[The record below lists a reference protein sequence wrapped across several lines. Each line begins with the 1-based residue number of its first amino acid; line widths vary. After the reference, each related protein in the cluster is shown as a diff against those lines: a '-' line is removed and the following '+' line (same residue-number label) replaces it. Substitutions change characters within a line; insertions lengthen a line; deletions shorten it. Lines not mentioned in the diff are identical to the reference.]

1 MTESPEP
8 GPATEPI
15 EPAPAAATRFPP
27 PEPTPAPAGPPPG
40 MVEIVSR
47 GIDLDVALSAE
58 IRRLSIFVGGL
69 FLAALGPISL
79 AVIVESIRNGGFDW
93 LFPSLDQIQAGSID
107 TIGLGPL
114 GSLSLLLAVASIVAI
129 SVDIQLMATAL
140 LGAHVGGMRLD
151 LHQTVAWAR
160 HGFWRLVFASIAVGL
175 MLIIPR
181 QILAGFLAGRS
192 PAASSLVATIVDVLL
207 SAPFAY
213 VGAAVVLAGAGPSQ
227 AIRLSWRMARRR
239 WRLALVV
246 GIVNTAVSYLA
257 GFAIGAG
264 LDILGRIAIALGID
278 QQLGPLQTIE
288 LILIV
293 GFAIV
298 AIGSLTL
305 TIATLSTAPQ
315 VIAWARLGGPL
326 APPVR
331 PGVDPPWA
339 PHVPAR
345 LVSIPMQL
353 AMLASAALAF
363 VSATGRT

>member
-1 MTESPEP
+1 M
-8 GPATEPI
+8 
-15 EPAPAAATRFPP
+15 
-27 PEPTPAPAGPPPG
+27 
-40 MVEIVSR
+40 
-47 GIDLDVALSAE
+47 
-58 IRRLSIFVGGL
+58 
-69 FLAALGPISL
+69 
-79 AVIVESIRNGGFDW
+79 
-93 LFPSLDQIQAGSID
+93 
-107 TIGLGPL
+107 
-114 GSLSLLLAVASIVAI
+114 
-129 SVDIQLMATAL
+129 
-140 LGAHVGGMRLD
+140 
-151 LHQTVAWAR
+151 
-160 HGFWRLVFASIAVGL
+160 
-175 MLIIPR
+175 
-181 QILAGFLAGRS
+181 
-192 PAASSLVATIVDVLL
+192 ATIVDVLL

-326 APPVR
+326 APPSGRASTR
-331 PGVDPPWA
+331 PGRRTSRPGSSRSRCSSRCSPRRRSRSSA
-339 PHVPAR
+339 RPAG
-345 LVSIPMQL
+345 
-353 AMLASAALAF
+353 A
-363 VSATGRT
+363 

>member
-1 MTESPEP
+1 
-8 GPATEPI
+8 
-15 EPAPAAATRFPP
+15 
-27 PEPTPAPAGPPPG
+27 
-40 MVEIVSR
+40 
-47 GIDLDVALSAE
+47 
-58 IRRLSIFVGGL
+58 
-69 FLAALGPISL
+69 
-79 AVIVESIRNGGFDW
+79 
-93 LFPSLDQIQAGSID
+93 
-107 TIGLGPL
+107 
-114 GSLSLLLAVASIVAI
+114 
-129 SVDIQLMATAL
+129 
-140 LGAHVGGMRLD
+140 MRLD
-151 LHQTVAWAR
+151 LRQTVAWAR

-181 QILAGFLAGRS
+181 QILAAFLVGRS
-192 PAASSLVATIVDVLL
+192 PEASSLVATIVDVLL

-246 GIVNTAVSYLA
+246 GIVNTAVSYVA

-293 GFAIV
+293 GFAILAV
-298 AIGSLTL
+298 GSLTL

-326 APPVR
+326 VPPVR
-331 PGVDPPWA
+331 PDADRPWA

-363 VSATGRT
+363 VSAAGRI

>member
-1 MTESPEP
+1 M
-8 GPATEPI
+8 A
-15 EPAPAAATRFPP
+15 
-27 PEPTPAPAGPPPG
+27 
-40 MVEIVSR
+40 EIVSR
-47 GIDLDVALSAE
+47 GIDLDVALSRE
-58 IRRLSIFVGGL
+58 IRQLSIYVGGL

-79 AVIVESIRNGGFDW
+79 AVIVESIRLGGFDW
-93 LFPSLDQIQAGSID
+93 LFPSVDQIQVGSID

-114 GSLSLLLAVASIVAI
+114 GSLSLFLAVASIVAI

-151 LHQTVAWAR
+151 LRQTVAWAR

-181 QILAGFLAGRS
+181 QILGALLVGRS
-192 PAASSLVATIVDVLL
+192 PEASSLVATIVDVLL

-246 GIVNTAVSYLA
+246 GIVNTAVSYVA

-293 GFAIV
+293 GFAILAV
-298 AIGSLTL
+298 GSLTL

-326 APPVR
+326 VPPVR
-331 PGVDPPWA
+331 PDADRPWA

-363 VSATGRT
+363 VSAAGRI